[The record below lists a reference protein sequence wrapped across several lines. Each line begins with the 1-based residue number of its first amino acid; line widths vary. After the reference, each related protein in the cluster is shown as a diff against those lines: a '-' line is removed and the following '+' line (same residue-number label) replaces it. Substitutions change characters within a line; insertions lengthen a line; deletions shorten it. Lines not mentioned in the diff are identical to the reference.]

1 MGVCVCG
8 GGEQGGY
15 MCVHVNGGQR
25 STSNVNP
32 WALSTMISEKGSLIS
47 PELTSLSS
55 LTSQQT
61 PESSNLLLRDE
72 IVSVPSHVAL
82 FMGAEDPT
90 HALGLVLQ
98 AFDQLSP

>member
-1 MGVCVCG
+1 MCMF

-25 STSNVNP
+25 SASNVNP
-32 WALSTMISEKGSLIS
+32 WALSAMISEKGSLIS
-47 PELTSLSS
+47 PELTSLSR
-55 LTSQQT
+55 LAGQQT
-61 PESSNLLLRDE
+61 PESSNLLLLSDE
-72 IVSVPSHVAL
+72 IVSMSSHVAS

>member
-1 MGVCVCG
+1 MCVYVG
-8 GGEQGGY
+8 REQGGY

-32 WALSTMISEKGSLIS
+32 WALSAMISEKGSLIS
-47 PELTSLSS
+47 LELTSLSS
-55 LTSQQT
+55 LTGQQT
-61 PESSNLLLRDE
+61 PESSDLLLLRDE
-72 IVSVPSHVAL
+72 IVSVPSHVAS
-82 FMGAEDPT
+82 FMGAEDPA